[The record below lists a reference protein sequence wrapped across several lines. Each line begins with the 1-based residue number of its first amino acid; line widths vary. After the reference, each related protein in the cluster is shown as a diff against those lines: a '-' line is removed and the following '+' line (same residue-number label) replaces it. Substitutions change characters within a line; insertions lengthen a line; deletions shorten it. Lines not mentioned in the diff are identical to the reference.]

1 MASERLKLLG
11 AMERSMKAQEVIL
24 RVMSGQLKWYQ
35 AAEILGVSGRQM
47 RRWRAR
53 YEKYGVEG
61 LRDNRKIKISPKRI
75 PFEVA
80 EKVLQLY
87 RERYRGFNVCHFHE
101 ELEDVH
107 KIKISYT
114 WTKNLLQECGLI
126 KKENK
131 RGKYFRRRERK
142 SLPGMMLH
150 LDGSEHRWFEHE
162 EDQRQSLIAIIDDA
176 DSKCLAGGFYPEE
189 GTMEVLE
196 IIGRVV
202 HKYGTFISLYTDR
215 AGHFVYTP
223 EAGGPPD
230 RSVKTQVEQVLDELG
245 IELIVARTPQ
255 ARGRGERAWGTMQG
269 RLPQE
274 LKLAGVKTYEAANR
288 YLNEVFIPKY
298 NRKFSVC
305 PGEAGSAFMPTVGV
319 NLQRVFARRYE
330 RTVEKDNTVQFQR
343 KTLQLPKIAGV
354 STLAKRKVEIREH
367 LDGTL
372 EVLRGK
378 QLIAEFPAQEMEAAD
393 ELMASAN

>member
-1 MASERLKLLG
+1 MASERLKLLS
-11 AMERSMKAQEVIL
+11 AMERTMKAQEVIL
-24 RVMSGQLKWYQ
+24 RVMSGQIKWYQ
-35 AAEILGVSGRQM
+35 ASEILGVSSRQM

-53 YEKYGVEG
+53 YQKYGVEG

-75 PFEVA
+75 PFETA

-87 RERYRGFNVCHFHE
+87 REKYSGFNVVHFHE
-101 ELEDVH
+101 ELKDVH

-114 WTKNLLQECGLI
+114 WTKNLLQECGLVG
-126 KKENK
+126 KENK

-142 SLPGMMLH
+142 PLPGMMLH
-150 LDGSEHRWFEHE
+150 LDGSEHRWFEHKD
-162 EDQRQSLIAIIDDA
+162 DQRQCLIGIIDDA
-176 DSKCLAGGFYPEE
+176 DSKCLSARFFPEE
-189 GTMEVLE
+189 GTKEVLE
-196 IIGRVV
+196 VIQGVV
-202 HKYGTFISLYTDR
+202 EKKGTFISLYTDR

-223 EAGGPPD
+223 KAGGPPD
-230 RSVKTQVEQVLDELG
+230 RGVKTQVEQVLDDLG

-255 ARGRGERAWGTMQG
+255 SRGRGERAWGTMQG

-274 LKLAGVKTYEAANR
+274 LKLAGITTYEAANR

-298 NRKFSVC
+298 NKKFSVT
-305 PGEAGSAFMPTVGV
+305 PSEEGSAFIRTIGV
-319 NLQRVFARRYE
+319 NLKRIFARRHE
-330 RTVEKDNTVQFQR
+330 RTVEKDNTIQFQNR
-343 KTLQLPKIAGV
+343 KLQLPKITGV

-372 EVLRGK
+372 EILKGT
-378 QLIAEFPAQEMEAAD
+378 QLIAEFPAEEMEAAD